1 MIKDLQIGNAISN
14 MILYC
19 SNKTQGVSVKGDTY
33 YSLTLQDATGVI
45 PAKIWDISN
54 IPEFA
59 AKSFIAVTGSVTSFK
74 DAPQLN
80 ISAIELVDPNTVNL
94 DDFCP
99 KTPNDID
106 QMANELNAI
115 IDSIS
120 NEWLK
125 KLLDCFFKNDRF
137 LAKFLTNSAAKTV
150 HHAYVGGLLEHTLAV
165 TKICVTLA
173 DNYPAINRD
182 LLLTAAICHDIGKI
196 KEISSFPDNDYTDEG
211 NLLGHIYM
219 GAEMID
225 VQARKIDGFPRQ
237 LLNELKHCILAH
249 HGAMEYGSPK
259 VPALIEATALS
270 FADDTDAKLRRFSD
284 LLADND
290 GTWTEKSDFF
300 LGSKYRKTLI

>member
-1 MIKDLQIGNAISN
+1 MNYAEIFEIMISETQKYLENNHLQA
-14 MILYC
+14 MIL
-19 SNKTQGVSVKGDTY
+19 G
-33 YSLTLQDATGVI
+33 
-45 PAKIWDISN
+45 IS
-54 IPEFA
+54 
-59 AKSFIAVTGSVTSFK
+59 
-74 DAPQLN
+74 
-80 ISAIELVDPNTVNL
+80 
-94 DDFCP
+94 
-99 KTPNDID
+99 
-106 QMANELNAI
+106 
-115 IDSIS
+115 
-120 NEWLK
+120 
-125 KLLDCFFKNDRF
+125 
-137 LAKFLTNSAAKTV
+137 
-150 HHAYVGGLLEHTLAV
+150 GGLDSTV
-165 TKICVTLA
+165 
-173 DNYPAINRD
+173 
-182 LLLTAAICHDIGKI
+182 TAAICHDIGKI